1 MSNCNDDKNPL
12 QHNGTSQAERL
23 LPGLQADYVKVNE
36 KEYADWIVF
45 AAEFA
50 AYLNYYDASNKAA
63 GNWQVFFTNDI
74 SAILGTIAV
83 QDIDGYRRQIKER
96 FDFIKDD
103 TNAANI
109 TAVKKKLHELF
120 SVLLTM
126 AKALDTYLNRLPEN
140 ESESGNTIPLKN
152 TLQNCIETKL
162 APALQR
168 LIAYH
173 KAATA
178 QLLLAPGDFTGWK
191 VLNTQVVAAETII
204 NGSGLSKSWW
214 RNGAASWNAYVTGI
228 AADGSIFGNI
238 LWTEY
243 RRINHAANHNLFASV
258 FDLFTQNY
266 AKIINEATSS
276 LLKTLGNW
284 NTHPAHYALFL
295 AFLKLFRFAQ
305 ADINTITQRHLD
317 FYYKE
322 VLQLLPKAAVPNKAH
337 ILIELAKMADDYA
350 LAQGTELKAGKDS
363 AGKDVLY
370 ELDRETVFN
379 KAKVALLK
387 SVYKGDKNG
396 KDNHPLAVSPSFTV
410 LNEDRLFASPVINSD
425 DGLGAKLTSAS
436 KEWHPYVNKKY
447 EEAKLTDIVSPNAE
461 IGFVM
466 ASHFLY
472 LAEGQRKIIIRVA
485 TTAASA
491 LLLVDKKFDCY
502 LTTEKEWFAVPL
514 GNITPV
520 AVGTMTNSLT
530 CAEFIITLGGD
541 VPAITDYNATVHGGT
556 YNVKLPMVKMILKNF
571 DFETYQYT
579 ALKDIKITMGEVKV
593 EVGSMTTVSQTGL
606 KQLFM
611 AGDFGPLDVS
621 KPFQPFG
628 AQPKKDATFII
639 GSREIFT
646 KLYAK
651 IRLNIEWANLPADA
665 RDIANNT
672 TYNYDPGATIKYT
685 DSKPAPDYPTVK
697 PQFLVNG
704 VWKANNTNDSA
715 IANVDIFNGVNAGVA
730 VFTTGQEV
738 NARSLIP
745 YSETYNAY
753 NAASS
758 KGFMRLVLNG
768 DFGHKKYITDLTTYL
783 IEKSKSD
790 SYVKSIGVKPVEPY
804 TPTIQ
809 SLYISYVANTMENF
823 EELSQD
829 HFDNARTIKFFHV
842 YPFGEAEQ
850 HKYIS
855 GEDVYLLP
863 QFNHQE
869 DATTVDHIGE
879 FYVGVSDLQPQQVVN
894 ILFQVMEGTADPL
907 MIKPPDHIHW
917 SYLSANRWLP
927 FNKNTVGDATRQ
939 LVQSGIV
946 SFVIPADATTD
957 NTLLPAGYIWLRAA
971 VSQSAE
977 AICKLISVD
986 AQAALVTFA
995 PNENADDFLEK
1006 ALPAS
1011 TIAKLKTPDA
1021 SVKKVIQP
1029 YSSFGGRAKE
1039 QEDQFYVRVSERLR
1053 HKNRAITIW
1062 DYEHLVLE
1070 NFPQIYKVKCL
1081 NHTKLVENPQTDEM
1095 EYNEVAPG
1103 YVTVITIPDLQ
1114 NRNDTNPL
1122 KPYTNQNTLLE
1133 IESFLKTKISCHVNL
1148 GVRNPQFEEVRLQF
1162 DLKLLSG
1169 FDDFTFYK
1177 ERLQQEITQFLTPWA
1192 FASQAAISFGGKI
1205 YKSVLI
1211 DFIEERPYVDFIT
1224 NVKMFHRIDDTT
1236 PESGDLDEIVA
1247 STARSILVSALA
1259 SKHVINEIITA
1270 ELEEASACEGSSL

>member
-1 MSNCNDDKNPL
+1 MSNCNDNKNPL
-12 QHNGTSQAERL
+12 QHNGTSQADRL
-23 LPGLQADYVKVNE
+23 LPGLQAAYVKVNE

-45 AAEFA
+45 AVEFA
-50 AYLNYYDASNKAA
+50 SYLNYYDASNKAA

-83 QDIDGYRRQIKER
+83 QDIDGYRLQIKER

-109 TAVKKKLHELF
+109 AAVKKKLHELF

-126 AKALDTYLNRLPEN
+126 AQALDTYLNRLPEN
-140 ESESGNTIPLKN
+140 DSESGNSIPLKN

-178 QLLLAPGDFTGWK
+178 QLLLVPGDFTGWK

-214 RNGAASWNAYVTGI
+214 RNGAASWNAYITGI
-228 AADGSIFGNI
+228 GADASIFGNI

-276 LLKTLGNW
+276 LLITLGNW

-322 VLQLLPKAAVPNKAH
+322 VLQLLPKAAEPNKAH
-337 ILIELAKMADDYA
+337 ILIELAKMTDDYA
-350 LAQGTELKAGKDS
+350 LPQGTELKAGKDS

-370 ELDRETVFN
+370 ELDKETVFN

-387 SVYKGDKNG
+387 SVYKGDAAK

-410 LNEDRLFASPVINSD
+410 LNEERLFASPVINTD
-425 DGLGAKLTSAS
+425 DGLGAKLTSAN
-436 KEWHPYVNKKY
+436 KEWNPYVNKKY
-447 EEAKLTDIVSPNAE
+447 GEGKLTDIVSPNAE
-461 IGFVM
+461 IGFAI

-472 LAEGQRKIIIRVA
+472 LAEGQRKIIIRLA
-485 TTAASA
+485 TSAASA

-502 LTTEKEWFAVPL
+502 LTTEKEWLAVPL
-514 GNITPV
+514 ENITPV
-520 AVGTMTNSLT
+520 AVGTMSNSLT

-541 VPAITDYNATVHGGT
+541 VPAITDYNAAVHGGA

-571 DFETYQYT
+571 DFEAYQYT

-593 EVGSMTTVSQTGL
+593 EVGDMTTVSQTGL
-606 KQLFM
+606 KQLFL
-611 AGDFGPLDVS
+611 AGDFGPLDAS

-639 GSREIFT
+639 GNREIFT

-651 IRLNIEWANLPADA
+651 IRLNIEWANLPASSA
-665 RDIANNT
+665 DIAYNT
-672 TYNYDPGATIKYT
+672 TYDHGSYDSTKGTYPYWDIKP
-685 DSKPAPDYPTVK
+685 SPHYPLVK

-704 VWKANNTNDSA
+704 VWKANNTDNSA
-715 IANVDIFNGVNAGVA
+715 IADVNIFNGATPGVVVFSSGQTVNG
-730 VFTTGQEV
+730 
-738 NARSLIP
+738 RSLIP
-745 YSETYNAY
+745 YSESYNAY
-753 NAASS
+753 NAVSS

-790 SYVKSIGVKPVEPY
+790 YYVKSIGVEPVEPY
-804 TPTIQ
+804 SPTIQ
-809 SLYISYVANTMENF
+809 SLYISYVANTMANF
-823 EELSQD
+823 EELNQD
-829 HFDNARTIKFFHV
+829 YFENARTIQFFHV

-850 HKYIS
+850 HKYMS
-855 GEDVYLLP
+855 GEDVYLFP
-863 QFNHQE
+863 QFKHQE
-869 DATTVDHIGE
+869 DTTTVDHIGE
-879 FYVGVSDLQPQQVVN
+879 FYIGLSDLQPQQAVN

-907 MIKPPDHIHW
+907 IIKPPDHIHW
-917 SYLSANRWLP
+917 SYLSANKWLP
-927 FNKNTVGDATRQ
+927 FDANTIGDATRH
-939 LVQSGIV
+939 LVQSGII
-946 SFVIPADATTD
+946 SFVIPADATAD

-1006 ALPAS
+1006 ALPAAI
-1011 TIAKLKTPDA
+1011 IAKLKTPDA
-1021 SVKKVIQP
+1021 SVKKVVQP
-1029 YSSFGGRAKE
+1029 YSSFGGR
-1039 QEDQFYVRVSERLR
+1039 
-1053 HKNRAITIW
+1053 
-1062 DYEHLVLE
+1062 
-1070 NFPQIYKVKCL
+1070 P
-1081 NHTKLVENPQTDEM
+1081 
-1095 EYNEVAPG
+1095 
-1103 YVTVITIPDLQ
+1103 
-1114 NRNDTNPL
+1114 
-1122 KPYTNQNTLLE
+1122 
-1133 IESFLKTKISCHVNL
+1133 
-1148 GVRNPQFEEVRLQF
+1148 
-1162 DLKLLSG
+1162 
-1169 FDDFTFYK
+1169 
-1177 ERLQQEITQFLTPWA
+1177 
-1192 FASQAAISFGGKI
+1192 
-1205 YKSVLI
+1205 
-1211 DFIEERPYVDFIT
+1211 
-1224 NVKMFHRIDDTT
+1224 
-1236 PESGDLDEIVA
+1236 
-1247 STARSILVSALA
+1247 
-1259 SKHVINEIITA
+1259 
-1270 ELEEASACEGSSL
+1270 